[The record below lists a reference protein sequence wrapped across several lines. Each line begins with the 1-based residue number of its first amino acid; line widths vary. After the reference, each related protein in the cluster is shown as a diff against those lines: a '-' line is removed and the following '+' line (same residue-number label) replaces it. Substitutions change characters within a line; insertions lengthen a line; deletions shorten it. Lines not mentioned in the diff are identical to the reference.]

1 MHCPVGIDAERVA
14 RDMYVLKM
22 SFWKT
27 RLDMLTRIGLSTR
40 PGIKP
45 KLDALRNLYEGK
57 KIIVGRDKL
66 DVVKG
71 VLQKVRSRLRICM
84 TNLIV
89 CVAPCIRE
97 APAGLP
103 SMGGQRRHD
112 SSHKPCLN
120 RFAQT

>member
-14 RDMYVLKM
+14 RDMYVLANVFSEGM
-22 SFWKT
+22 T
-27 RLDMLTRIGLSTR
+27 RCTDGNRSSTR

-89 CVAPCIRE
+89 CAAPCIRE

-103 SMGGQRRHD
+103 SMGGQRRYD
-112 SSHKPCLN
+112 SSHKPCLD